1 MKYNKK
7 NFNYWLIS
15 FFLVFLSFSF
25 FSLTGFAEEKVSI
38 ITFGA
43 NTTGEKNQTEFIQ
56 KAINYQSEQG
66 GGTVSF
72 PKGTYL
78 IDAVESIVLKDN
90 ITLEFEKGA
99 ILKALPN
106 SEEHYQILRIHD
118 VNNVNIVGAAE
129 IVGERKEHQGK
140 AGEWGFGISIKGS
153 NNIVIENVKVSD
165 CWGDGIYIGSTT
177 NQRFN
182 ENIKITNPVLN
193 NNRRQ
198 GISVI
203 SAINLYISNAVI
215 TNTNGTPPQSGI
227 DIEPNSSVEQI
238 KNINITNISTE
249 NNKGYGLIVSLKQ
262 LKGGA
267 EPVSIYVDTIKNI
280 KDRYVVAGTEG
291 LKGEIKIAGYYY
303 LSDKEI
309 VSKPT
314 VNALTTT
321 STNLTGTAPS
331 GSTVS
336 VKSVKTVVATAITKS
351 TGEFTVV
358 IPKQKAA
365 TVLSVTATDQA
376 GNISKETKVTVKAEK
391 FSDVQST
398 HWFYDEILYLSEKN
412 IVGGFLDGSFQPN
425 KKTTRAEAAKMLA
438 TALNISSSV
447 EKTEYSDIRSGHWAK
462 NDIAAV
468 TEAGLFNGYTNG
480 SFKPDKNITR
490 AEMAQVL
497 ALAYKFEA
505 SNTQVFKD
513 VPTSHWASK
522 PISGLVQN
530 KITYGYSDKTFR
542 PGQAITRAEFSV
554 FLARA
559 LNKDFR

>member
-1 MKYNKK
+1 MKFIEK
-7 NFNYWLIS
+7 NLTVWVIS
-15 FFLVFLSFSF
+15 FAFLSFIF
-25 FSLTGFAEEKVSI
+25 FSYSVAVFAEEKVSI
-38 ITFGA
+38 ISFGA
-43 NTTGEKNQTEFIQ
+43 NNDGKTNQTGFIQ
-56 KAINYQSEQG
+56 EAINSQSEQG
-66 GGTVSF
+66 GGRVFF

-78 IDAVESIVLKDN
+78 IDAVKSIVLKDN

-99 ILKALPN
+99 VLKALPN

-129 IVGERKEHQGK
+129 IVGERQEHQGK

-153 NNIVIENVKVSD
+153 NNIVIENVKVSN
-165 CWGDGIYIGSTT
+165 CWGDGIYIGSTA

-227 DIEPNSSVEQI
+227 DIEPNSSIEQI
-238 KNINITNISTE
+238 KNINISNLSTE
-249 NNKGYGLIVSLKQ
+249 NNNGYGLIVSLKQ
-262 LKGGA
+262 LKGSA
-267 EPVSIYVDTIKNI
+267 EPVSIYVDTIKNV
-280 KDRYVVAGTEG
+280 KDRYVVAGIEG
-291 LKGEIKIAGYYY
+291 LKGEINIGGYYY
-303 LSDKEI
+303 LTDKEI
-309 VSKPT
+309 VSKPK
-314 VNALTTT
+314 VNVITAT
-321 STNLTGTAPS
+321 STNLIGTAPS
-331 GSTVS
+331 GSTVG
-336 VKSVKTVVATAITKS
+336 VKSGKTLVATGVTKS

-358 IPKQKAA
+358 IPKQKAG
-365 TVLSVTATDQA
+365 TVLSVTATDKA
-376 GNISKETKVTVKAEK
+376 GNISKETQVTVKAET
-391 FSDVQST
+391 FSDVQTS
-398 HWFYDEILYLSEKN
+398 HWFYDEVLYLSEKK
-412 IVGGFLDGSFQPN
+412 IVAGFLNGTFQPN

-438 TALNISSSV
+438 IALNISSSTK
-447 EKTEYSDIRSGHWAK
+447 KTEYSDINSDHWAE

-468 TEAGLFNGYTNG
+468 TEAGLFNGYANG

-505 SNTQVFKD
+505 NNTQVFKD